1 MDRRSFISSVTI
13 ALLAAP
19 LVAGAQQTERMRRVG
34 VLMLYVE
41 NDPEGERRATAF
53 RQGLEKLGWTIG
65 RNLQIDYRWGV
76 GDNDWM
82 RSAAA
87 ELLTRA
93 PEVILVNGSSALRQ
107 VQQATRTVSI
117 VFIGAADPVA
127 DGFVQSLSR
136 PGGNITG
143 FTVLEPS
150 LGAKLLELLK
160 ESAPHVARVAV
171 MFNPDSPSSP
181 RLFESAAAAAPKF
194 AIEVLTAPVREPKE
208 IEAVMARL
216 VGARPHGLIVLPD
229 PTTNTRR
236 KLIVELAARHRL
248 PAIHALRAAVTEG
261 ALMSYGISIPDLFRQ
276 AAGYVDRILK
286 GEKPADL
293 PVQQPTKFEL
303 VINLKTAKALG
314 LEIRRHSHQISP
326 TVPDARPRFA

>member
-1 MDRRSFISSVTI
+1 MDRRAFIGTLASG
-13 ALLAAP
+13 LLAAP
-19 LVAGAQQTERMRRVG
+19 LAAQAQQTERMRRVG

-87 ELLTRA
+87 QLLTRS

-127 DGFVQSLSR
+127 DGFVRTLSR

-150 LGAKLLELLK
+150 LGAKLLALLK

-229 PTTNTRR
+229 PITNTRR

-248 PAIHALRAAVTEG
+248 PAIHALRAAVIEG

-276 AAGYVDRILK
+276 AAEYVDRILK

-293 PVQQPTKFEL
+293 PVQQPTNFEL

-314 LEIRRHSHQISP
+314 LTIPPSLLGRADQVIE
-326 TVPDARPRFA
+326 

>member
-1 MDRRSFISSVTI
+1 MDRWAFISGSTL

-19 LVAGAQQTERMRRVG
+19 LVARAQQTERMRRVG

-208 IEAVMARL
+208 IEGVMARL

-276 AAGYVDRILK
+276 AAEYVDRILK

-303 VINLKTAKALG
+303 IINLKTAKALG
-314 LEIRRHSHQISP
+314 LTIPPS
-326 TVPDARPRFA
+326 VLARADQVIE

>member
-1 MDRRSFISSVTI
+1 MDRRAFI
-13 ALLAAP
+13 AAAAGGLLAAP
-19 LVAGAQQTERMRRVG
+19 VAAEGQQAERMRRVG

-41 NDPEGERRATAF
+41 NDPEGQRRATAF
-53 RQGLEKLGWTIG
+53 RQGLDKLGWTTG

-117 VFIGAADPVA
+117 VFIGAPDPVA
-127 DGFVQSLSR
+127 DGFVQTLSR

-150 LGAKLLELLK
+150 LGAKLLALLK

-171 MFNPDSPSSP
+171 MFNPDSPS
-181 RLFESAAAAAPKF
+181 RLLKNPTLDGGSA
-194 AIEVLTAPVREPKE
+194 
-208 IEAVMARL
+208 
-216 VGARPHGLIVLPD
+216 
-229 PTTNTRR
+229 
-236 KLIVELAARHRL
+236 
-248 PAIHALRAAVTEG
+248 
-261 ALMSYGISIPDLFRQ
+261 
-276 AAGYVDRILK
+276 
-286 GEKPADL
+286 
-293 PVQQPTKFEL
+293 
-303 VINLKTAKALG
+303 
-314 LEIRRHSHQISP
+314 
-326 TVPDARPRFA
+326 

>member
-1 MDRRSFISSVTI
+1 MDRRAFLGTLAGS
-13 ALLAAP
+13 LLAAP
-19 LVAGAQQTERMRRVG
+19 LAAEAQQTERMRRVG

-41 NDPEGERRATAF
+41 NDPEGQRRASAF

-87 ELLTRA
+87 ELLTRS

-107 VQQATRTVSI
+107 VQQATRTASI

-127 DGFVQSLSR
+127 DGFVRTLSR

-150 LGAKLLELLK
+150 LGAKLLALLT

-181 RLFESAAAAAPKF
+181 RLFESAAAAAPQF
-194 AIEVLTAPVREPKE
+194 ALEVLPAAVREPKE

-229 PTTNTRR
+229 PITNTRR
-236 KLIVELAARHRL
+236 KLIVELTARHRL
-248 PAIHALRAAVTEG
+248 PAIHALRAAVIEG

-276 AAGYVDRILK
+276 AAEYVDRILK

-314 LEIRRHSHQISP
+314 LTIPPSLLQRADQVIE
-326 TVPDARPRFA
+326 